1 MISKQ
6 RCNIQDATEE
16 KIKGAGGGRM
26 SLASKEKNGLIKH
39 NMSRYNNPTHGEV
52 ETTISLM
59 IRRISQKDTCCRTR
73 RELVWR
79 SGLQIRIT
87 QATEDAQVII
97 SGIGV

>member
-1 MISKQ
+1 
-6 RCNIQDATEE
+6 
-16 KIKGAGGGRM
+16 M
-26 SLASKEKNGLIKH
+26 SLASEGKNGLIKH

-97 SGIGV
+97 SGIGVKKAKIGNRISNRGGGMPVE